1 MYLKSIE
8 VQGFKSF
15 ANKIVFDFHNG
26 ITGIVGPNGS
36 GKSNVADAV
45 RWVLG
50 EQSAKQLRGA
60 KMEDVIFAGTQ
71 NRKPVGFAYVAI
83 TLDNSDHA
91 LPVEY
96 DEVTVSRRVYR
107 SGESEYKIN
116 GHSCRLRDVTEMFYD
131 TGIGKEGYSIIGQG
145 QIDKILSGKPDERRE
160 LFDEAAGIVKFK
172 RRKSAAIKKLEN
184 ERSNLVR
191 VNDILS
197 ELEKQVGPLKQQSE
211 KAKEYLNYKTD
222 LKKYDVNAFLL
233 ETDRIRKETAELNG
247 RLKIVDDDL
256 EDSKSEYD
264 NTKSEYES
272 AENQLNDINA
282 QIDENSQTVSALE
295 LENQKLQG
303 EINVFTEQI
312 KTFNA
317 NKQLHSERLLDIE
330 KDKQNK
336 NNSVKELREQYNDL
350 NTELSEYNDKLAAI
364 NDTAKALNAEIEGI
378 SGQIDNRQNSI
389 YDNLTEQST
398 IKAENQ
404 KFVTMLEQL
413 EIKKSE
419 LTSHIIKGKSDESA
433 QKQVIKS
440 LTAELDNAVGKLE
453 DINNSIE
460 ESNTSVTQ
468 LKAEIAEKNSE
479 LDKLTQNYHREK
491 SRLES
496 LINITER
503 YDGYGNS
510 IKKIM
515 ELKDSNP
522 GILGV
527 IADIVKVEKQYETAI
542 ETALGGTIQNIVTDK
557 ESTAKELIGYLKQNK
572 LGRATFLPLNA
583 IHARNTLENEACI
596 NEKGVIGVASN
607 LVRVS
612 FEYEG
617 LAKYLLGRIL
627 VVDNIDNALL
637 IAKKYKYTLR
647 IVTLEGEQLNPG
659 GSMTGGAFR
668 NSSNLLGRRR
678 EIEEL
683 KQSVSNTNKQ
693 ITQEKAAVA
702 DLRNQ
707 VAKYREALDSYN
719 KLLRETHIRKNTID
733 VNLKQADL
741 KLSEIIAS
749 YGDDIKEQASIDSEI
764 LKISESRNQVSGNL
778 NLLDNQNEAARKEI
792 ENLGKTLEAKKSEEA
807 AVALKIENL
816 KISHSSIEQK
826 ASFINENIE
835 RLCKEL
841 DNLEEEK
848 TSIQEKISET
858 KELVSAKQ
866 ADIELVKNSIEESER
881 KITAIG
887 EKLEDLRAAKEK
899 VNASHKEFFKK
910 REELNEKIILLEKDS
925 MRLHNQYD
933 RLEESYDSLVD
944 YMWNEYELTYS
955 YALELKSDEL
965 NNINDIRKQINILKA
980 AIKKLGDVNVN
991 AIEEYKSVS
1000 ERYEFMK
1007 TQHDDMIEAEESLM
1021 KVIEEL
1027 DEGMRT
1033 QFTAKFEE
1041 IKVEF
1046 DKVFKELF
1054 GGGRGTI
1061 ELVEGEDDATK
1072 AIRRAVIAQLLSS
1085 SQESLAQ
1092 WPDADVWC
1100 SMQISLDNLL
1110 SSLEKIGCFVLRKG
1124 AIESYYQFAPSTT
1137 YDEKPTKAVEETSN
1151 LQDQSEAYIREKYGD
1166 IIRALEF
1173 VALTKKVDESFA
1185 VKKELLSELA
1195 LVIGMLPRISDTKEL
1210 YAAIKQA
1217 KGNNDSLFTY
1227 DPINENG
1234 RLGVNVSIKS
1244 EIIDVSGFPFRIFC
1258 GDNVNDVVE
1267 RTICCSL
1274 A

>member
-693 ITQEKAAVA
+693 ITQEKVAVA

-848 TSIQEKISET
+848 TSIQEKIGET

-1021 KVIEEL
+1021 KIIEEL
-1027 DEGMRT
+1027 DEGMRA

-1061 ELVEGEDDATK
+1061 ELVEGEDILEAGILIISQPPGK
-1072 AIRRAVIAQLLSS
+1072 KLQNMMQLSGG
-1085 SQESLAQ
+1085 
-1092 WPDADVWC
+1092 
-1100 SMQISLDNLL
+1100 
-1110 SSLEKIGCFVLRKG
+1110 EK
-1124 AIESYYQFAPSTT
+1124 
-1137 YDEKPTKAVEETSN
+1137 
-1151 LQDQSEAYIREKYGD
+1151 
-1166 IIRALEF
+1166 
-1173 VALTKKVDESFA
+1173 ALTAIALLFAIQNLKPSPFCLLDEIEAALDDSNVGRYANYLHKLTKHTQFIVITHRRGTMSAADRLYGITMQEKGVSTLVSVDLIENDLNDR
-1185 VKKELLSELA
+1185 KKES
-1195 LVIGMLPRISDTKEL
+1195 
-1210 YAAIKQA
+1210 
-1217 KGNNDSLFTY
+1217 
-1227 DPINENG
+1227 
-1234 RLGVNVSIKS
+1234 
-1244 EIIDVSGFPFRIFC
+1244 
-1258 GDNVNDVVE
+1258 
-1267 RTICCSL
+1267 
-1274 A
+1274 

>member
-264 NTKSEYES
+264 NTKSEYEA

-557 ESTAKELIGYLKQNK
+557 EATAKELIGYLKQNK

-702 DLRNQ
+702 GLRNQ

-848 TSIQEKISET
+848 TSIQEKIGET

-866 ADIELVKNSIEESER
+866 ADIELVKNSIEQSER

-887 EKLEDLRAAKEK
+887 EKLEDLRAAKGK

-1027 DEGMRT
+1027 DEGMRA

-1061 ELVEGEDDATK
+1061 ELVEGEDILEAGILIISQPPGK
-1072 AIRRAVIAQLLSS
+1072 KLQNMMQLSGG
-1085 SQESLAQ
+1085 
-1092 WPDADVWC
+1092 
-1100 SMQISLDNLL
+1100 
-1110 SSLEKIGCFVLRKG
+1110 EK
-1124 AIESYYQFAPSTT
+1124 
-1137 YDEKPTKAVEETSN
+1137 
-1151 LQDQSEAYIREKYGD
+1151 
-1166 IIRALEF
+1166 
-1173 VALTKKVDESFA
+1173 ALTAIALLFAIQNLKPSPFCLLDEIEAALDDSNVGRYANYLHKLTKHTQFIVITHRRGTMSAADRLYGITMQEKGVSTLVSVDLIENDLNDR
-1185 VKKELLSELA
+1185 KKES
-1195 LVIGMLPRISDTKEL
+1195 
-1210 YAAIKQA
+1210 
-1217 KGNNDSLFTY
+1217 
-1227 DPINENG
+1227 
-1234 RLGVNVSIKS
+1234 
-1244 EIIDVSGFPFRIFC
+1244 
-1258 GDNVNDVVE
+1258 
-1267 RTICCSL
+1267 
-1274 A
+1274 

>member
-264 NTKSEYES
+264 NTKSEYEA
-272 AENQLNDINA
+272 AENQLNDINT

-336 NNSVKELREQYNDL
+336 NNSVKELREQYNNL

-749 YGDDIKEQASIDSEI
+749 YGDDIKEQVSIDSEI

-848 TSIQEKISET
+848 TSIQEKIGET

-1027 DEGMRT
+1027 DEGMRA

-1061 ELVEGEDDATK
+1061 ELVEGEDILEAGILIISQPPGK
-1072 AIRRAVIAQLLSS
+1072 KLQNMMQLSGG
-1085 SQESLAQ
+1085 
-1092 WPDADVWC
+1092 
-1100 SMQISLDNLL
+1100 
-1110 SSLEKIGCFVLRKG
+1110 EK
-1124 AIESYYQFAPSTT
+1124 
-1137 YDEKPTKAVEETSN
+1137 
-1151 LQDQSEAYIREKYGD
+1151 
-1166 IIRALEF
+1166 
-1173 VALTKKVDESFA
+1173 ALTAIALLFAIQNLKPSPFCLLDEIEAALDDSNVGRYANYLHKLTKHTQFIVITHRRGTMSAADRLYGITMQEKGVSTLVSVDLIENDLNDR
-1185 VKKELLSELA
+1185 KKES
-1195 LVIGMLPRISDTKEL
+1195 
-1210 YAAIKQA
+1210 
-1217 KGNNDSLFTY
+1217 
-1227 DPINENG
+1227 
-1234 RLGVNVSIKS
+1234 
-1244 EIIDVSGFPFRIFC
+1244 
-1258 GDNVNDVVE
+1258 
-1267 RTICCSL
+1267 
-1274 A
+1274 

>member
-264 NTKSEYES
+264 NTKSEYEA

-282 QIDENSQTVSALE
+282 QIDENSQTISALE

-336 NNSVKELREQYNDL
+336 NNSVKELREQYNNL

-364 NDTAKALNAEIEGI
+364 NDTAKVLNAEIEGI

-557 ESTAKELIGYLKQNK
+557 EATAKELIGYLKQNK

-848 TSIQEKISET
+848 TSIQEKIGET

-887 EKLEDLRAAKEK
+887 KKLEDLRAAKEK

-1061 ELVEGEDDATK
+1061 ELVEGEDILEAGILIISQPPGK
-1072 AIRRAVIAQLLSS
+1072 KLQNMMQLSGG
-1085 SQESLAQ
+1085 
-1092 WPDADVWC
+1092 
-1100 SMQISLDNLL
+1100 
-1110 SSLEKIGCFVLRKG
+1110 EK
-1124 AIESYYQFAPSTT
+1124 
-1137 YDEKPTKAVEETSN
+1137 
-1151 LQDQSEAYIREKYGD
+1151 
-1166 IIRALEF
+1166 
-1173 VALTKKVDESFA
+1173 ALTAIALLFAIQNLKPSPFCLLDEIEAALDDSNVGRYANYLHKLTKHTQFIVITHRRGTMSAADRLYGITMQEKGVSTLVSVDLIENDLNDK
-1185 VKKELLSELA
+1185 KKES
-1195 LVIGMLPRISDTKEL
+1195 
-1210 YAAIKQA
+1210 
-1217 KGNNDSLFTY
+1217 
-1227 DPINENG
+1227 
-1234 RLGVNVSIKS
+1234 
-1244 EIIDVSGFPFRIFC
+1244 
-1258 GDNVNDVVE
+1258 
-1267 RTICCSL
+1267 
-1274 A
+1274 

>member
-264 NTKSEYES
+264 NTKSEYEA

-350 NTELSEYNDKLAAI
+350 NTELSEYNDKLTAI

-826 ASFINENIE
+826 SSFINENIE

-848 TSIQEKISET
+848 TSIQEKIGET

-1061 ELVEGEDDATK
+1061 ELVEGEDILEAGILIISQPPGK
-1072 AIRRAVIAQLLSS
+1072 KLQNMMQLSGG
-1085 SQESLAQ
+1085 
-1092 WPDADVWC
+1092 
-1100 SMQISLDNLL
+1100 
-1110 SSLEKIGCFVLRKG
+1110 EK
-1124 AIESYYQFAPSTT
+1124 
-1137 YDEKPTKAVEETSN
+1137 
-1151 LQDQSEAYIREKYGD
+1151 
-1166 IIRALEF
+1166 
-1173 VALTKKVDESFA
+1173 ALTAIALLFAIQNLKPSPFCLLDEIEAALDDSNVGRYANYLHKLTKHTQFIVITHRRGTMSAADRLYGITMQEKGVSTLVSVDLIENDLNDR
-1185 VKKELLSELA
+1185 KKES
-1195 LVIGMLPRISDTKEL
+1195 
-1210 YAAIKQA
+1210 
-1217 KGNNDSLFTY
+1217 
-1227 DPINENG
+1227 
-1234 RLGVNVSIKS
+1234 
-1244 EIIDVSGFPFRIFC
+1244 
-1258 GDNVNDVVE
+1258 
-1267 RTICCSL
+1267 
-1274 A
+1274 

>member
-264 NTKSEYES
+264 NTKSEYEA

-637 IAKKYKYTLR
+637 IAKKYKYSLR

-749 YGDDIKEQASIDSEI
+749 YGDAIKEQASIDSEI

-792 ENLGKTLEAKKSEEA
+792 ENLGKTLEVKKSEEA

-848 TSIQEKISET
+848 TSIQEKIGET

-887 EKLEDLRAAKEK
+887 EKLEDSRAAKEK

-1061 ELVEGEDDATK
+1061 ELVEGEDILEAGILIISQPPGK
-1072 AIRRAVIAQLLSS
+1072 KLQNMMQLSGG
-1085 SQESLAQ
+1085 
-1092 WPDADVWC
+1092 
-1100 SMQISLDNLL
+1100 
-1110 SSLEKIGCFVLRKG
+1110 EK
-1124 AIESYYQFAPSTT
+1124 
-1137 YDEKPTKAVEETSN
+1137 
-1151 LQDQSEAYIREKYGD
+1151 
-1166 IIRALEF
+1166 
-1173 VALTKKVDESFA
+1173 ALTAIALLFAIQNLKPSPFCLLDEIEAALDDSNVGRYANYLHKLTKHTQFIVITHRRGTMSAADRLYGITMQEKGVSTLVSVDLIENDLNDR
-1185 VKKELLSELA
+1185 KKES
-1195 LVIGMLPRISDTKEL
+1195 
-1210 YAAIKQA
+1210 
-1217 KGNNDSLFTY
+1217 
-1227 DPINENG
+1227 
-1234 RLGVNVSIKS
+1234 
-1244 EIIDVSGFPFRIFC
+1244 
-1258 GDNVNDVVE
+1258 
-1267 RTICCSL
+1267 
-1274 A
+1274 

>member
-233 ETDRIRKETAELNG
+233 ETDRIRKETAGLNG

-264 NTKSEYES
+264 NTKSEYEA

-295 LENQKLQG
+295 LESQKLQG

-848 TSIQEKISET
+848 TSIQEKIGET

-866 ADIELVKNSIEESER
+866 ADIELVKNSIEQSER

-1061 ELVEGEDDATK
+1061 ELVEGEDILEAGILIISQPPGK
-1072 AIRRAVIAQLLSS
+1072 KLQNMMQLSGG
-1085 SQESLAQ
+1085 
-1092 WPDADVWC
+1092 
-1100 SMQISLDNLL
+1100 
-1110 SSLEKIGCFVLRKG
+1110 EK
-1124 AIESYYQFAPSTT
+1124 
-1137 YDEKPTKAVEETSN
+1137 
-1151 LQDQSEAYIREKYGD
+1151 
-1166 IIRALEF
+1166 
-1173 VALTKKVDESFA
+1173 ALTAIALLFAIQNLKPSPFCLLDEIEAALDDSNVGRYANYLHKLTKHTQFIVITHRRGTMSAADRLYGITMQEKGVSTLVSVDLIENDLNDR
-1185 VKKELLSELA
+1185 KKES
-1195 LVIGMLPRISDTKEL
+1195 
-1210 YAAIKQA
+1210 
-1217 KGNNDSLFTY
+1217 
-1227 DPINENG
+1227 
-1234 RLGVNVSIKS
+1234 
-1244 EIIDVSGFPFRIFC
+1244 
-1258 GDNVNDVVE
+1258 
-1267 RTICCSL
+1267 
-1274 A
+1274 

>member
-264 NTKSEYES
+264 NTKSEYEA

-848 TSIQEKISET
+848 TSIQEKIGET

-887 EKLEDLRAAKEK
+887 EKLEDLRAAKGK

-1027 DEGMRT
+1027 DEGMRA

-1061 ELVEGEDDATK
+1061 ELVEGEDILEAGILIISQPPGK
-1072 AIRRAVIAQLLSS
+1072 KLQNMMQLSGG
-1085 SQESLAQ
+1085 
-1092 WPDADVWC
+1092 
-1100 SMQISLDNLL
+1100 
-1110 SSLEKIGCFVLRKG
+1110 EK
-1124 AIESYYQFAPSTT
+1124 
-1137 YDEKPTKAVEETSN
+1137 
-1151 LQDQSEAYIREKYGD
+1151 
-1166 IIRALEF
+1166 
-1173 VALTKKVDESFA
+1173 ALTAIALLFAIQNLKPSPFCLLDEIEAALDDSNVGRYANYLHKLTKHTQFIVITHRRGTMAAADRLYGITMQEKGVSALVSVDLIA
-1185 VKKELLSELA
+1185 NDLDKKKE
-1195 LVIGMLPRISDTKEL
+1195 
-1210 YAAIKQA
+1210 
-1217 KGNNDSLFTY
+1217 
-1227 DPINENG
+1227 
-1234 RLGVNVSIKS
+1234 
-1244 EIIDVSGFPFRIFC
+1244 
-1258 GDNVNDVVE
+1258 
-1267 RTICCSL
+1267 
-1274 A
+1274 

>member
-1 MYLKSIE
+1 MYLKNIE
-8 VQGFKSF
+8 IHGFKSF
-15 ANKIVFDFHNG
+15 ANKINFQFHNG

-233 ETDRIRKETAELNG
+233 ETDRIRKETAELND

-264 NTKSEYES
+264 NTKSEYEA

-295 LENQKLQG
+295 LESQKLQG

-336 NNSVKELREQYNDL
+336 NNAVKELREQYNNL

-557 ESTAKELIGYLKQNK
+557 ESTAKELIGFLKQNK

-816 KISHSSIEQK
+816 KISYSSIEQK

-848 TSIQEKISET
+848 TSIQEKIGET

-866 ADIELVKNSIEESER
+866 ADIELVKNSIEQSER

-1027 DEGMRT
+1027 DEGMRA

-1061 ELVEGEDDATK
+1061 ELVEGEDILEAGILIISQPPGK
-1072 AIRRAVIAQLLSS
+1072 KLQNMMQLSGG
-1085 SQESLAQ
+1085 
-1092 WPDADVWC
+1092 
-1100 SMQISLDNLL
+1100 
-1110 SSLEKIGCFVLRKG
+1110 EK
-1124 AIESYYQFAPSTT
+1124 
-1137 YDEKPTKAVEETSN
+1137 
-1151 LQDQSEAYIREKYGD
+1151 
-1166 IIRALEF
+1166 
-1173 VALTKKVDESFA
+1173 ALTAIALLFAIQNLKPSPFCLLDEIEAALDDSNVGRYANYLHKLTKHTQFIVITHRRGTMSAADRLYGITMQEKGVSTLVSVDLIENDLNDR
-1185 VKKELLSELA
+1185 KKES
-1195 LVIGMLPRISDTKEL
+1195 
-1210 YAAIKQA
+1210 
-1217 KGNNDSLFTY
+1217 
-1227 DPINENG
+1227 
-1234 RLGVNVSIKS
+1234 
-1244 EIIDVSGFPFRIFC
+1244 
-1258 GDNVNDVVE
+1258 
-1267 RTICCSL
+1267 
-1274 A
+1274 

>member
-233 ETDRIRKETAELNG
+233 ETDRIRKETAELND

-264 NTKSEYES
+264 NTKSEYEA

-336 NNSVKELREQYNDL
+336 NNAVKELREQYDNL

-702 DLRNQ
+702 GLRNQ

-848 TSIQEKISET
+848 TSIQEKIGET

-866 ADIELVKNSIEESER
+866 ADIELVKNSIEQSER

-887 EKLEDLRAAKEK
+887 EKLEDLRAAKGK

-1027 DEGMRT
+1027 DEGMRA

-1061 ELVEGEDDATK
+1061 ELVEGEDILEAGILIISQPPGK
-1072 AIRRAVIAQLLSS
+1072 KLQNMMQLSGG
-1085 SQESLAQ
+1085 
-1092 WPDADVWC
+1092 
-1100 SMQISLDNLL
+1100 
-1110 SSLEKIGCFVLRKG
+1110 EK
-1124 AIESYYQFAPSTT
+1124 
-1137 YDEKPTKAVEETSN
+1137 
-1151 LQDQSEAYIREKYGD
+1151 
-1166 IIRALEF
+1166 
-1173 VALTKKVDESFA
+1173 ALTAIALLFAIQNLKPSPFCLLDEIEAALDDSNVGRYANYLHKLTKHTQFIVITHRRGTMSAADRLYGITMQEKGVSTLVSVDLIENDLNDR
-1185 VKKELLSELA
+1185 KKES
-1195 LVIGMLPRISDTKEL
+1195 
-1210 YAAIKQA
+1210 
-1217 KGNNDSLFTY
+1217 
-1227 DPINENG
+1227 
-1234 RLGVNVSIKS
+1234 
-1244 EIIDVSGFPFRIFC
+1244 
-1258 GDNVNDVVE
+1258 
-1267 RTICCSL
+1267 
-1274 A
+1274 

>member
-264 NTKSEYES
+264 NTKSEYEA

-350 NTELSEYNDKLAAI
+350 NTELSEYNDKLVAI

-848 TSIQEKISET
+848 TSIQEKIGET

-1061 ELVEGEDDATK
+1061 ELVEGEDILEAGILIISQPPGK
-1072 AIRRAVIAQLLSS
+1072 KLQNMMQLSGG
-1085 SQESLAQ
+1085 
-1092 WPDADVWC
+1092 
-1100 SMQISLDNLL
+1100 
-1110 SSLEKIGCFVLRKG
+1110 EK
-1124 AIESYYQFAPSTT
+1124 
-1137 YDEKPTKAVEETSN
+1137 
-1151 LQDQSEAYIREKYGD
+1151 
-1166 IIRALEF
+1166 
-1173 VALTKKVDESFA
+1173 ALTAIALLFAIQNLKPSPFCLLDEIEAALDDSNVGRYANYLHKLTKHTQFIVITHRRGTMSAADRLYGITMQEKGVSTLVSVDLIENDLNDR
-1185 VKKELLSELA
+1185 KKES
-1195 LVIGMLPRISDTKEL
+1195 
-1210 YAAIKQA
+1210 
-1217 KGNNDSLFTY
+1217 
-1227 DPINENG
+1227 
-1234 RLGVNVSIKS
+1234 
-1244 EIIDVSGFPFRIFC
+1244 
-1258 GDNVNDVVE
+1258 
-1267 RTICCSL
+1267 
-1274 A
+1274 

>member
-264 NTKSEYES
+264 NTKSEYEA

-282 QIDENSQTVSALE
+282 QIDENSQTISALE

-336 NNSVKELREQYNDL
+336 NNSVKELREQYNNL

-364 NDTAKALNAEIEGI
+364 NDTAKVLNAEIEGI

-792 ENLGKTLEAKKSEEA
+792 ENLGKTLETKKSEEA

-848 TSIQEKISET
+848 TSIQEKIGET

-1027 DEGMRT
+1027 DEGMRA

-1061 ELVEGEDDATK
+1061 ELVEGEDILEAGILIISQPPGK
-1072 AIRRAVIAQLLSS
+1072 KLQNMMQLSGG
-1085 SQESLAQ
+1085 
-1092 WPDADVWC
+1092 
-1100 SMQISLDNLL
+1100 
-1110 SSLEKIGCFVLRKG
+1110 EK
-1124 AIESYYQFAPSTT
+1124 
-1137 YDEKPTKAVEETSN
+1137 
-1151 LQDQSEAYIREKYGD
+1151 
-1166 IIRALEF
+1166 
-1173 VALTKKVDESFA
+1173 ALTAIALLFAIQNLKPSPFCLLDEIEAALDDSNVGRYANYLHKLTKHTQFIVITHRRGTMSAADRLYGITMQEKGVSTLVSVDLIENDLNDK
-1185 VKKELLSELA
+1185 KKES
-1195 LVIGMLPRISDTKEL
+1195 
-1210 YAAIKQA
+1210 
-1217 KGNNDSLFTY
+1217 
-1227 DPINENG
+1227 
-1234 RLGVNVSIKS
+1234 
-1244 EIIDVSGFPFRIFC
+1244 
-1258 GDNVNDVVE
+1258 
-1267 RTICCSL
+1267 
-1274 A
+1274 

>member
-197 ELEKQVGPLKQQSE
+197 ELEKQVDPLKQQSE

-264 NTKSEYES
+264 NTKSEYEA

-848 TSIQEKISET
+848 TSIQEKIGET

-1027 DEGMRT
+1027 DEGMRA

-1061 ELVEGEDDATK
+1061 ELVEGEDILEAGILIISQPPGK
-1072 AIRRAVIAQLLSS
+1072 KLQNMMQLSGG
-1085 SQESLAQ
+1085 
-1092 WPDADVWC
+1092 
-1100 SMQISLDNLL
+1100 
-1110 SSLEKIGCFVLRKG
+1110 EK
-1124 AIESYYQFAPSTT
+1124 
-1137 YDEKPTKAVEETSN
+1137 
-1151 LQDQSEAYIREKYGD
+1151 
-1166 IIRALEF
+1166 
-1173 VALTKKVDESFA
+1173 ALTAIALLFAIQNLKPSPFCLLDEIEAALDDSNVGRYANYLHKLTKHTQFIVITHRRGTMSAADRLYGITMQEKGVSTLVSVDLIENDLNDR
-1185 VKKELLSELA
+1185 KKES
-1195 LVIGMLPRISDTKEL
+1195 
-1210 YAAIKQA
+1210 
-1217 KGNNDSLFTY
+1217 
-1227 DPINENG
+1227 
-1234 RLGVNVSIKS
+1234 
-1244 EIIDVSGFPFRIFC
+1244 
-1258 GDNVNDVVE
+1258 
-1267 RTICCSL
+1267 
-1274 A
+1274 

>member
-1 MYLKSIE
+1 MYLKRIE

-264 NTKSEYES
+264 NTKSEYEA

-404 KFVTMLEQL
+404 KFITMLEQL

-557 ESTAKELIGYLKQNK
+557 EATAKELIGYLKQNK

-848 TSIQEKISET
+848 TSIQEKIGET

-866 ADIELVKNSIEESER
+866 ADIELVKNSIEQSER

-1021 KVIEEL
+1021 KVIDEL
-1027 DEGMRT
+1027 DEGMRA

-1061 ELVEGEDDATK
+1061 ELVEGEDILEAGILIISQPPGK
-1072 AIRRAVIAQLLSS
+1072 KLQNMMQLSGG
-1085 SQESLAQ
+1085 
-1092 WPDADVWC
+1092 
-1100 SMQISLDNLL
+1100 
-1110 SSLEKIGCFVLRKG
+1110 EK
-1124 AIESYYQFAPSTT
+1124 
-1137 YDEKPTKAVEETSN
+1137 
-1151 LQDQSEAYIREKYGD
+1151 
-1166 IIRALEF
+1166 
-1173 VALTKKVDESFA
+1173 ALTAIALLFAIQNLKPSPFCLLDEIEAALDDSNVGRYANYLHKLTKHTQFIVITHRRGTMSAADRLYGITMQEKGVSTLVSVDLIENDLNDR
-1185 VKKELLSELA
+1185 KKES
-1195 LVIGMLPRISDTKEL
+1195 
-1210 YAAIKQA
+1210 
-1217 KGNNDSLFTY
+1217 
-1227 DPINENG
+1227 
-1234 RLGVNVSIKS
+1234 
-1244 EIIDVSGFPFRIFC
+1244 
-1258 GDNVNDVVE
+1258 
-1267 RTICCSL
+1267 
-1274 A
+1274 

>member
-264 NTKSEYES
+264 NTKSEYEA

-350 NTELSEYNDKLAAI
+350 NIELSEYNDKLAAI

-453 DINNSIE
+453 DINNSID

-557 ESTAKELIGYLKQNK
+557 ESTAKGLIGYLKQNK

-764 LKISESRNQVSGNL
+764 IKISESRNQVSGNL

-816 KISHSSIEQK
+816 KISHSSVEQK

-835 RLCKEL
+835 RLCEEL

-848 TSIQEKISET
+848 TSIQDKIGET

-887 EKLEDLRAAKEK
+887 EKLEDLRVTKEK

-955 YALELKSDEL
+955 YALELKSEEL
-965 NNINDIRKQINILKA
+965 DNINDIRKQINILKA

-1027 DEGMRT
+1027 DEGMRA

-1061 ELVEGEDDATK
+1061 ELVEGEDILEAGILIISQPPGK
-1072 AIRRAVIAQLLSS
+1072 KLQNMMQLSGG
-1085 SQESLAQ
+1085 
-1092 WPDADVWC
+1092 
-1100 SMQISLDNLL
+1100 
-1110 SSLEKIGCFVLRKG
+1110 EK
-1124 AIESYYQFAPSTT
+1124 
-1137 YDEKPTKAVEETSN
+1137 
-1151 LQDQSEAYIREKYGD
+1151 
-1166 IIRALEF
+1166 
-1173 VALTKKVDESFA
+1173 ALTAIALLFAIQNLKPSPFCLLDEIEAALDDSNVGRYANYLHKLTKHTQFIVITHRRGTMSAADRLYGITMQEKGVSTLVSVDLIENDLNDR
-1185 VKKELLSELA
+1185 KKES
-1195 LVIGMLPRISDTKEL
+1195 
-1210 YAAIKQA
+1210 
-1217 KGNNDSLFTY
+1217 
-1227 DPINENG
+1227 
-1234 RLGVNVSIKS
+1234 
-1244 EIIDVSGFPFRIFC
+1244 
-1258 GDNVNDVVE
+1258 
-1267 RTICCSL
+1267 
-1274 A
+1274 

>member
-264 NTKSEYES
+264 NTKSEYEA
-272 AENQLNDINA
+272 AENQLNDINT

-792 ENLGKTLEAKKSEEA
+792 ENLGKTLETKKSEEA

-848 TSIQEKISET
+848 TSIQEKIGET

-1007 TQHDDMIEAEESLM
+1007 TQHDDMIEAEDSLM

-1061 ELVEGEDDATK
+1061 ELVEGEDILEAGILIISQPPGK
-1072 AIRRAVIAQLLSS
+1072 KLQNMMQLSGG
-1085 SQESLAQ
+1085 
-1092 WPDADVWC
+1092 
-1100 SMQISLDNLL
+1100 
-1110 SSLEKIGCFVLRKG
+1110 EK
-1124 AIESYYQFAPSTT
+1124 
-1137 YDEKPTKAVEETSN
+1137 
-1151 LQDQSEAYIREKYGD
+1151 
-1166 IIRALEF
+1166 
-1173 VALTKKVDESFA
+1173 ALTAIALLFAIQNLKPSPFCLLDEIEAALDDSNVGRYANYLHKLTKHTQFIVITHRRGTMSAADRLYGITMQEKGVSTLVSVDLIENDLNDR
-1185 VKKELLSELA
+1185 KKES
-1195 LVIGMLPRISDTKEL
+1195 
-1210 YAAIKQA
+1210 
-1217 KGNNDSLFTY
+1217 
-1227 DPINENG
+1227 
-1234 RLGVNVSIKS
+1234 
-1244 EIIDVSGFPFRIFC
+1244 
-1258 GDNVNDVVE
+1258 
-1267 RTICCSL
+1267 
-1274 A
+1274 

>member
-848 TSIQEKISET
+848 TSIQEKIGET

-1061 ELVEGEDDATK
+1061 ELVEGEDILEAGILIISQPPGK
-1072 AIRRAVIAQLLSS
+1072 KLQNMMQLSGG
-1085 SQESLAQ
+1085 
-1092 WPDADVWC
+1092 
-1100 SMQISLDNLL
+1100 
-1110 SSLEKIGCFVLRKG
+1110 EK
-1124 AIESYYQFAPSTT
+1124 
-1137 YDEKPTKAVEETSN
+1137 
-1151 LQDQSEAYIREKYGD
+1151 
-1166 IIRALEF
+1166 
-1173 VALTKKVDESFA
+1173 ALTAIALLFAIQNLKPSPFCLLDEIEA
-1185 VKKELLSELA
+1185 A
-1195 LVIGMLPRISDTKEL
+1195 LDDSNVGRYANYLHKLTKHTQFIVITHRRGTMAAADRL
-1210 YAAIKQA
+1210 YGITMQE
-1217 KGNNDSLFTY
+1217 KGVSTLVSVNLIENDLT
-1227 DPINENG
+1227 E
-1234 RLGVNVSIKS
+1234 
-1244 EIIDVSGFPFRIFC
+1244 
-1258 GDNVNDVVE
+1258 
-1267 RTICCSL
+1267 
-1274 A
+1274 

>member
-264 NTKSEYES
+264 NTKSEYEA

-282 QIDENSQTVSALE
+282 QIDENSQTASALE

-364 NDTAKALNAEIEGI
+364 NDTAKTLNAEIEGI

-637 IAKKYKYTLR
+637 IAKKYKYSLR

-848 TSIQEKISET
+848 TSIQEKIGET

-866 ADIELVKNSIEESER
+866 ADIELVKNSIEQSER

-1027 DEGMRT
+1027 DEGMRA

-1061 ELVEGEDDATK
+1061 ELVEGEDILEAGILIISQPPGK
-1072 AIRRAVIAQLLSS
+1072 KLQNMMQLSGG
-1085 SQESLAQ
+1085 
-1092 WPDADVWC
+1092 
-1100 SMQISLDNLL
+1100 
-1110 SSLEKIGCFVLRKG
+1110 EK
-1124 AIESYYQFAPSTT
+1124 
-1137 YDEKPTKAVEETSN
+1137 
-1151 LQDQSEAYIREKYGD
+1151 
-1166 IIRALEF
+1166 
-1173 VALTKKVDESFA
+1173 ALTAIALLFAIQNLKPSPFCLLDEIEAALDDSNVGRYANYLHKLTKHTQFIVITHRRGTMSAADRLYGITMQEKGVSTLVSVDLIENDLNDR
-1185 VKKELLSELA
+1185 KKES
-1195 LVIGMLPRISDTKEL
+1195 
-1210 YAAIKQA
+1210 
-1217 KGNNDSLFTY
+1217 
-1227 DPINENG
+1227 
-1234 RLGVNVSIKS
+1234 
-1244 EIIDVSGFPFRIFC
+1244 
-1258 GDNVNDVVE
+1258 
-1267 RTICCSL
+1267 
-1274 A
+1274 

>member
-264 NTKSEYES
+264 NTKSEYEA

-468 LKAEIAEKNSE
+468 LKAEITEKNSE

-637 IAKKYKYTLR
+637 IAKKYKYSLR

-792 ENLGKTLEAKKSEEA
+792 ENLGKTLETKKTEEA

-826 ASFINENIE
+826 ASFINENID

-1061 ELVEGEDDATK
+1061 ELVEGEDILEAGILIISQPPGK
-1072 AIRRAVIAQLLSS
+1072 KLQNMMQLSGG
-1085 SQESLAQ
+1085 
-1092 WPDADVWC
+1092 
-1100 SMQISLDNLL
+1100 
-1110 SSLEKIGCFVLRKG
+1110 EK
-1124 AIESYYQFAPSTT
+1124 
-1137 YDEKPTKAVEETSN
+1137 
-1151 LQDQSEAYIREKYGD
+1151 
-1166 IIRALEF
+1166 
-1173 VALTKKVDESFA
+1173 ALTAIALLFAIQNLKPSPFCLLDEIEAALDDSNVGRYANYLHKLTKHTQFIVITHRRGTMSAADRLYGITMQEKGVSTLVSVDLIENDLNDR
-1185 VKKELLSELA
+1185 KKES
-1195 LVIGMLPRISDTKEL
+1195 
-1210 YAAIKQA
+1210 
-1217 KGNNDSLFTY
+1217 
-1227 DPINENG
+1227 
-1234 RLGVNVSIKS
+1234 
-1244 EIIDVSGFPFRIFC
+1244 
-1258 GDNVNDVVE
+1258 
-1267 RTICCSL
+1267 
-1274 A
+1274 

>member
-197 ELEKQVGPLKQQSE
+197 ELEKQVDPLKQQSE

-264 NTKSEYES
+264 NTKSEYEA

-468 LKAEIAEKNSE
+468 LKAEITEKNSE

-848 TSIQEKISET
+848 TSIQEKIGET

-1061 ELVEGEDDATK
+1061 ELVEGEDILEAGILIISQPPGK
-1072 AIRRAVIAQLLSS
+1072 KLQNMMQLSGG
-1085 SQESLAQ
+1085 
-1092 WPDADVWC
+1092 
-1100 SMQISLDNLL
+1100 
-1110 SSLEKIGCFVLRKG
+1110 EK
-1124 AIESYYQFAPSTT
+1124 
-1137 YDEKPTKAVEETSN
+1137 
-1151 LQDQSEAYIREKYGD
+1151 
-1166 IIRALEF
+1166 
-1173 VALTKKVDESFA
+1173 ALTAIALLFAIQNLKPSPFCLLDEIEAALDDSNVGRYANYLHKLTKHTQFIVITHRRGTMSAADRLYGITMQEKGVSTLVSVDLIENDLNDR
-1185 VKKELLSELA
+1185 KKES
-1195 LVIGMLPRISDTKEL
+1195 
-1210 YAAIKQA
+1210 
-1217 KGNNDSLFTY
+1217 
-1227 DPINENG
+1227 
-1234 RLGVNVSIKS
+1234 
-1244 EIIDVSGFPFRIFC
+1244 
-1258 GDNVNDVVE
+1258 
-1267 RTICCSL
+1267 
-1274 A
+1274 

>member
-264 NTKSEYES
+264 NTKSEYEA

-336 NNSVKELREQYNDL
+336 SNSVKELREQYNDL

-749 YGDDIKEQASIDSEI
+749 YGDAIKEQASIDSEI

-848 TSIQEKISET
+848 TSIQEKIGET

-866 ADIELVKNSIEESER
+866 ADIELVKNSIEESKR
-881 KITAIG
+881 KITVIG

-1061 ELVEGEDDATK
+1061 ELVEGEDILEAGILIISQPPGK
-1072 AIRRAVIAQLLSS
+1072 KLQNMMQLSGG
-1085 SQESLAQ
+1085 
-1092 WPDADVWC
+1092 
-1100 SMQISLDNLL
+1100 
-1110 SSLEKIGCFVLRKG
+1110 EK
-1124 AIESYYQFAPSTT
+1124 
-1137 YDEKPTKAVEETSN
+1137 
-1151 LQDQSEAYIREKYGD
+1151 
-1166 IIRALEF
+1166 
-1173 VALTKKVDESFA
+1173 ALTAIALLFAIQNLKPSPFCLLDEIEAALDDSNVGRYANYLHKLTKHTQFIVITHRRGTMSAADRLYGITMQEKGVSTLVSVDLIENDLNDR
-1185 VKKELLSELA
+1185 KKES
-1195 LVIGMLPRISDTKEL
+1195 
-1210 YAAIKQA
+1210 
-1217 KGNNDSLFTY
+1217 
-1227 DPINENG
+1227 
-1234 RLGVNVSIKS
+1234 
-1244 EIIDVSGFPFRIFC
+1244 
-1258 GDNVNDVVE
+1258 
-1267 RTICCSL
+1267 
-1274 A
+1274 

>member
-264 NTKSEYES
+264 NTKSEYEA

-282 QIDENSQTVSALE
+282 QIDENSQTASALE

-683 KQSVSNTNKQ
+683 KQAVSNTNKQ

-719 KLLRETHIRKNTID
+719 KLLRETHVRKNTID

-848 TSIQEKISET
+848 TSIQEKIGET

-1061 ELVEGEDDATK
+1061 ELVEGEDILEAGILIISQPPGK
-1072 AIRRAVIAQLLSS
+1072 KLQNMMQLSGG
-1085 SQESLAQ
+1085 
-1092 WPDADVWC
+1092 
-1100 SMQISLDNLL
+1100 
-1110 SSLEKIGCFVLRKG
+1110 EK
-1124 AIESYYQFAPSTT
+1124 
-1137 YDEKPTKAVEETSN
+1137 
-1151 LQDQSEAYIREKYGD
+1151 
-1166 IIRALEF
+1166 
-1173 VALTKKVDESFA
+1173 ALTAIALLFAIQNLKPSPFCLLDEIEAALDDSNVGRYANYLHKLTKHTQFIVITHRRGTMSAADRLYGITMQEKGVSTLVSVDLIENDLNDR
-1185 VKKELLSELA
+1185 KKES
-1195 LVIGMLPRISDTKEL
+1195 
-1210 YAAIKQA
+1210 
-1217 KGNNDSLFTY
+1217 
-1227 DPINENG
+1227 
-1234 RLGVNVSIKS
+1234 
-1244 EIIDVSGFPFRIFC
+1244 
-1258 GDNVNDVVE
+1258 
-1267 RTICCSL
+1267 
-1274 A
+1274 

>member
-272 AENQLNDINA
+272 AENQLNDINT

-848 TSIQEKISET
+848 TSIQEKIGET

-887 EKLEDLRAAKEK
+887 EKLEDLRAAKGK

-1027 DEGMRT
+1027 DEGMRA

-1061 ELVEGEDDATK
+1061 ELVEGEDILEAGILIISQPPGK
-1072 AIRRAVIAQLLSS
+1072 KLQNMMQLSGG
-1085 SQESLAQ
+1085 
-1092 WPDADVWC
+1092 
-1100 SMQISLDNLL
+1100 
-1110 SSLEKIGCFVLRKG
+1110 EK
-1124 AIESYYQFAPSTT
+1124 
-1137 YDEKPTKAVEETSN
+1137 
-1151 LQDQSEAYIREKYGD
+1151 
-1166 IIRALEF
+1166 
-1173 VALTKKVDESFA
+1173 ALTAIALLFAIQNLKPSPFCLLDEIEAALDDSNVGRYANYLHKLTKHTQFIVITHRRGTMSAADRLYGITMQEKGVSTLVSVDLIENDLNDR
-1185 VKKELLSELA
+1185 KKES
-1195 LVIGMLPRISDTKEL
+1195 
-1210 YAAIKQA
+1210 
-1217 KGNNDSLFTY
+1217 
-1227 DPINENG
+1227 
-1234 RLGVNVSIKS
+1234 
-1244 EIIDVSGFPFRIFC
+1244 
-1258 GDNVNDVVE
+1258 
-1267 RTICCSL
+1267 
-1274 A
+1274 

>member
-264 NTKSEYES
+264 NTKSEYEA

-637 IAKKYKYTLR
+637 IAKKYKYSLR

-848 TSIQEKISET
+848 TSIQEKIGET

-1061 ELVEGEDDATK
+1061 ELVEGEDILEAGILIISQPPGK
-1072 AIRRAVIAQLLSS
+1072 KLQNMMQLSGG
-1085 SQESLAQ
+1085 
-1092 WPDADVWC
+1092 
-1100 SMQISLDNLL
+1100 
-1110 SSLEKIGCFVLRKG
+1110 EK
-1124 AIESYYQFAPSTT
+1124 
-1137 YDEKPTKAVEETSN
+1137 
-1151 LQDQSEAYIREKYGD
+1151 
-1166 IIRALEF
+1166 
-1173 VALTKKVDESFA
+1173 ALTAIALLFAIQNLKPSPFCLLDEIEAALDDSNVGRYANYLHKLTKHTQFIVITHRRGTMSAADRLYGITMQEKGVSTLVSVDLIENDLNDR
-1185 VKKELLSELA
+1185 KKES
-1195 LVIGMLPRISDTKEL
+1195 
-1210 YAAIKQA
+1210 
-1217 KGNNDSLFTY
+1217 
-1227 DPINENG
+1227 
-1234 RLGVNVSIKS
+1234 
-1244 EIIDVSGFPFRIFC
+1244 
-1258 GDNVNDVVE
+1258 
-1267 RTICCSL
+1267 
-1274 A
+1274 

>member
-264 NTKSEYES
+264 NTKSEYEA

-617 LAKYLLGRIL
+617 LSKYLLGRIL

-848 TSIQEKISET
+848 TSIQEKIGET

-1027 DEGMRT
+1027 DEGMRA

-1061 ELVEGEDDATK
+1061 ELVEGEDILEAGILIISQPPGK
-1072 AIRRAVIAQLLSS
+1072 KLQNMMQLSGG
-1085 SQESLAQ
+1085 
-1092 WPDADVWC
+1092 
-1100 SMQISLDNLL
+1100 
-1110 SSLEKIGCFVLRKG
+1110 EK
-1124 AIESYYQFAPSTT
+1124 
-1137 YDEKPTKAVEETSN
+1137 
-1151 LQDQSEAYIREKYGD
+1151 
-1166 IIRALEF
+1166 
-1173 VALTKKVDESFA
+1173 ALTAIALLFAIQNLKPSPFCLLDEIEAALDDSNVGRYANYLHKLTKHTQFIVITHRRGTMSAADRLYGITMQEKGVSTLVSVDLIENDLNDR
-1185 VKKELLSELA
+1185 KKES
-1195 LVIGMLPRISDTKEL
+1195 
-1210 YAAIKQA
+1210 
-1217 KGNNDSLFTY
+1217 
-1227 DPINENG
+1227 
-1234 RLGVNVSIKS
+1234 
-1244 EIIDVSGFPFRIFC
+1244 
-1258 GDNVNDVVE
+1258 
-1267 RTICCSL
+1267 
-1274 A
+1274 

>member
-627 VVDNIDNALL
+627 VVNNIDNALL

-848 TSIQEKISET
+848 TSIQEKIGET

-1027 DEGMRT
+1027 DEGMRA

-1061 ELVEGEDDATK
+1061 ELVEGEDILEAGILIISQPPGK
-1072 AIRRAVIAQLLSS
+1072 KLQNMMQLSGG
-1085 SQESLAQ
+1085 
-1092 WPDADVWC
+1092 
-1100 SMQISLDNLL
+1100 
-1110 SSLEKIGCFVLRKG
+1110 EK
-1124 AIESYYQFAPSTT
+1124 
-1137 YDEKPTKAVEETSN
+1137 
-1151 LQDQSEAYIREKYGD
+1151 
-1166 IIRALEF
+1166 
-1173 VALTKKVDESFA
+1173 ALTAIALLFAIQNLKPSPFCLLDEIEAALDDSNVGRYANYLHKLTKHTQFIVITHRRGTMSAADRLYGITMQEKGVSTLVSVDLIENDLNDR
-1185 VKKELLSELA
+1185 KKES
-1195 LVIGMLPRISDTKEL
+1195 
-1210 YAAIKQA
+1210 
-1217 KGNNDSLFTY
+1217 
-1227 DPINENG
+1227 
-1234 RLGVNVSIKS
+1234 
-1244 EIIDVSGFPFRIFC
+1244 
-1258 GDNVNDVVE
+1258 
-1267 RTICCSL
+1267 
-1274 A
+1274 

>member
-264 NTKSEYES
+264 NTKSEYEA
-272 AENQLNDINA
+272 AENQLNDINT

-1027 DEGMRT
+1027 DEGMRA

-1061 ELVEGEDDATK
+1061 ELVEGEDILEAGILIISQPPGK
-1072 AIRRAVIAQLLSS
+1072 KLQNMMQLSGG
-1085 SQESLAQ
+1085 
-1092 WPDADVWC
+1092 
-1100 SMQISLDNLL
+1100 
-1110 SSLEKIGCFVLRKG
+1110 EK
-1124 AIESYYQFAPSTT
+1124 
-1137 YDEKPTKAVEETSN
+1137 
-1151 LQDQSEAYIREKYGD
+1151 
-1166 IIRALEF
+1166 
-1173 VALTKKVDESFA
+1173 ALTAIALLFAIQNLKPSPFCLLDEIEAALDDSNVGRYANYLHKLTKHTQFIVITHRRGTMSAADRLYGITMQEKGVSTLVSVDLIENDLNDR
-1185 VKKELLSELA
+1185 KKES
-1195 LVIGMLPRISDTKEL
+1195 
-1210 YAAIKQA
+1210 
-1217 KGNNDSLFTY
+1217 
-1227 DPINENG
+1227 
-1234 RLGVNVSIKS
+1234 
-1244 EIIDVSGFPFRIFC
+1244 
-1258 GDNVNDVVE
+1258 
-1267 RTICCSL
+1267 
-1274 A
+1274 

>member
-264 NTKSEYES
+264 NTKSEYEA

-295 LENQKLQG
+295 LESQKLQG

-1027 DEGMRT
+1027 DEGMRA

-1061 ELVEGEDDATK
+1061 ELVEGEDILEAGILIISQPPGK
-1072 AIRRAVIAQLLSS
+1072 KLQNMMQLSGG
-1085 SQESLAQ
+1085 
-1092 WPDADVWC
+1092 
-1100 SMQISLDNLL
+1100 
-1110 SSLEKIGCFVLRKG
+1110 EK
-1124 AIESYYQFAPSTT
+1124 
-1137 YDEKPTKAVEETSN
+1137 
-1151 LQDQSEAYIREKYGD
+1151 
-1166 IIRALEF
+1166 
-1173 VALTKKVDESFA
+1173 ALTAIALLFAIQNLKPSPFCLLDEIEAALDDSNVGRYANYLHKLTKHTQFIVITHRRGTMSAADRLYGITMQEKGVSTLVSVDLIENDLNDR
-1185 VKKELLSELA
+1185 KKES
-1195 LVIGMLPRISDTKEL
+1195 
-1210 YAAIKQA
+1210 
-1217 KGNNDSLFTY
+1217 
-1227 DPINENG
+1227 
-1234 RLGVNVSIKS
+1234 
-1244 EIIDVSGFPFRIFC
+1244 
-1258 GDNVNDVVE
+1258 
-1267 RTICCSL
+1267 
-1274 A
+1274 

>member
-233 ETDRIRKETAELNG
+233 ETDRIRKETAELND

-264 NTKSEYES
+264 NTKSEYEA
-272 AENQLNDINA
+272 AENQLNDINT

-364 NDTAKALNAEIEGI
+364 NDTAKVLNAEIEGI

-557 ESTAKELIGYLKQNK
+557 EATAKELIGYLKQNK

-596 NEKGVIGVASN
+596 NEKGVVGVASN

-848 TSIQEKISET
+848 TSIQEKIGET

-866 ADIELVKNSIEESER
+866 ADIELVKNSIEQSER

-1061 ELVEGEDDATK
+1061 ELVEGEDILEAGILIISQPPGK
-1072 AIRRAVIAQLLSS
+1072 KLQNMMQLSGG
-1085 SQESLAQ
+1085 
-1092 WPDADVWC
+1092 
-1100 SMQISLDNLL
+1100 
-1110 SSLEKIGCFVLRKG
+1110 EK
-1124 AIESYYQFAPSTT
+1124 
-1137 YDEKPTKAVEETSN
+1137 
-1151 LQDQSEAYIREKYGD
+1151 
-1166 IIRALEF
+1166 
-1173 VALTKKVDESFA
+1173 ALTAIALLFAIQNLKPSPFCLLDEIEAALDDSNVGRYANYLHKLTKHTQFIVITHRRGTMSAADRLYGITMQEKGVSTLVSVDLIENDLNDR
-1185 VKKELLSELA
+1185 KKES
-1195 LVIGMLPRISDTKEL
+1195 
-1210 YAAIKQA
+1210 
-1217 KGNNDSLFTY
+1217 
-1227 DPINENG
+1227 
-1234 RLGVNVSIKS
+1234 
-1244 EIIDVSGFPFRIFC
+1244 
-1258 GDNVNDVVE
+1258 
-1267 RTICCSL
+1267 
-1274 A
+1274 